1 MNVKN
6 IRSKKA
12 LKFLGLLISAM
23 LIATVSAVTYRYL
36 YIDGSITVGSQE
48 MSWIL
53 GGDAPTGSSISGTT
67 AIVDFPVEQGTP
79 INFTESLFLKNN
91 NLSETTFS
99 YNLTVSQNVSSSEF
113 QTAKM
118 HIYQNWTGP
127 ASNWTF
133 VNTIDLTNA
142 TDYYQATLAPTK
154 YLRMTFEI
162 NATIA
167 SGTKDFDIQ
176 VEYWAP

>member
-23 LIATVSAVTYRYL
+23 LIATVSAVTYRYM
-36 YIDGSITVGSQE
+36 YIDGSITVGSQQ

-53 GGDAPTGSSISGTT
+53 GDDAPSGSSISGTT
-67 AIVDFPVEQGTP
+67 AIMAFLVEQGTP
-79 INFTESLFLKNN
+79 TNFTEALFLKNN
-91 NLSETTFS
+91 NITGASFT
-99 YNLTVSQNVSSSEF
+99 YNITVANSVNSTDF
-113 QTAKM
+113 QRAQM
-118 HIYQNWTGP
+118 HIYENYTTPWTYL
-127 ASNWTF
+127 
-133 VNTIDLTNA
+133 NTIDLTNA
-142 TDYYQATLAPTK
+142 TDFYSNSLGGLA

-167 SGTKDFDIQ
+167 SGTYDFDIQ
-176 VEYWAP
+176 VEYWES